1 VTERIPVLTIDG
13 PSGAGK
19 GTVSRAVARHL
30 RWHFL
35 DSGAIY
41 RAVALAVQDEGISPD
56 DAAAVTDVAN
66 GIDLVF
72 TADEPPAVYLA
83 DRDVTDRLQTETCGK
98 IASTIAALG
107 SVRQALLTRQ
117 RDFRQPP
124 GLVAD
129 GRDMGTVVFPDAE
142 FKVFLTASAA
152 VRASRRY
159 NQLNQK
165 GLSVNLCQLI
175 KEIQERDQ
183 RDQARAEAPLRI
195 PDGAV
200 VIDSSDLDVDEVIQ
214 RCLSLLG
221 RGRRTG

>member
-1 VTERIPVLTIDG
+1 MTERVPVMTIDG

-30 RWHFL
+30 GWHFL

-41 RAVALAVQDEGISPD
+41 RAVALAVERARISPQ
-56 DAAAVTDVAN
+56 DAAAVTKVAN
-66 GIDLVF
+66 CVDLVF
-72 TADEPPAVYLA
+72 TAAEPPAVFLA
-83 DRDVTDRLQTETCGK
+83 DWDVTDQLQTETCGK
-98 IASTIAALG
+98 TASTIAALG
-107 SVRQALLTRQ
+107 PVRQALLKRQ

-152 VRASRRY
+152 VRAIRRY

-165 GLSVNLCQLI
+165 DLSVTLAKLTR
-175 KEIQERDQ
+175 EIEERDQ

-200 VIDSSDLDVDEVIQ
+200 VIDSSDLDIEEVIQ

-221 RGRRTG
+221 RA